1 MRRRRLEEKSAQWE
15 DANADTAGEVEE
27 SRESGDVER
36 LESWVIVRE
45 LEE

>member
-1 MRRRRLEEKSAQWE
+1 MRRRRLEEESAQWE

-27 SRESGDVER
+27 SRKSEGVER
-36 LESWVIVRE
+36 LESWVMVRE